1 MVRFADEILSR
12 LQILAPSPGS
22 VLVVHLAEDRRN
34 WNGIGLEEVIE
45 QAGLAGVILLPP
57 GCRVEQMENEE
68 KVRLARQWLREETL
82 EKQQQP
88 TVTR

>member
-12 LQILAPSPGS
+12 LEVLGPSPGS

-57 GCRVEQMENEE
+57 GCRVEQMEHEE